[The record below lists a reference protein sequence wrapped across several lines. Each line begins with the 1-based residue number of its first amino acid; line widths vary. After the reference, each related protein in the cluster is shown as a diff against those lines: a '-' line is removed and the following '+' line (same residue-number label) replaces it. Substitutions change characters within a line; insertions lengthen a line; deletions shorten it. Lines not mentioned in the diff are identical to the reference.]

1 MTEKEIR
8 ESAKIYRKEN
18 IRPLSDYQKKIN
30 DAAGSICIE
39 NPAML
44 KSRARLLSLARDIVD
59 SDYAFKKGK
68 SRSKRYLTM
77 DSSQKPKKISQ
88 EIREKRIR
96 ELEIKKKW
104 L

>member
-1 MTEKEIR
+1 MFFLQVYINMTEKEIR

-30 DAAGSICIE
+30 DSAGSICIE

-59 SDYAFKKGK
+59 SDYALKKGK

-77 DSSQKPKKISQ
+77 DSSQKPK
-88 EIREKRIR
+88 R
-96 ELEIKKKW
+96 LVKKFVRKE
-104 L
+104 